1 MRMSDVKNSHRLLS
15 EEDDGKVQRRKR
27 KTMQRSKS
35 SQGRPRR
42 VATVILWKPSGLYSA
57 AISQSSSL
65 KSSTSS
71 SSSSP
76 APSRSGF
83 VLALW
88 KQVKWLVTRRC
99 WANASGRTTNS
110 ASSNNSVSRRRSCRM
125 TPLEWPGEA
134 APDPKPAF
142 WSIDR
147 EHRWPL
153 QGW

>member
-110 ASSNNSVSRRRSCRM
+110 VSSNNSVSRRRSCRM